1 MASVFRRFVPEKYLG
16 FDFNDEYNCEYS
28 FALEYTGPPVS
39 YDIPHVAPVHVDRVP
54 LAASV
59 PPELVIVNCKPLCQ
73 EELVQLLGCPNLPR
87 KLKPKK
93 YRYDKQSGLWGVEG
107 EKPCQIITPQLVV
120 GDLIM
125 QNASNGNTNIFVNN
139 REITKPELW
148 MMQLAGIRCEGQ
160 SHFRCNSDG
169 SFQEEGQKNVKER
182 IWSKPR
188 IKLLCSVLSLPI
200 PLDSSNS
207 DKGKGDNE
215 VVLSTMEMNKPNKL
229 LMVGYENSGTSTI
242 FKQVSSPSNTD
253 VIFDVKLDSNLLFK
267 DPFTKIFSM
276 QKLLYRVPF
285 TEDERQNMK
294 YMIQSNL
301 YRYIGI
307 QLEERERF
315 EEETLNEMS
324 MESKNEP
331 GPSVV
336 IQILNISFSA
346 QYASHIIRSFDM
358 ICSGNL
364 MMSGNL
370 TAVFPASTGEY
381 APYVEELWKVKA
393 FLSSHIRSKK

>member
-1 MASVFRRFVPEKYLG
+1 MELKLSKKSTIGLLG
-16 FDFNDEYNCEYS
+16 DESLISITHSNE
-28 FALEYTGPPVS
+28 L
-39 YDIPHVAPVHVDRVP
+39 D
-54 LAASV
+54 V

-182 IWSKPR
+182 IWSKFV
-188 IKLLCSVLSLPI
+188 ILCS
-200 PLDSSNS
+200 
-207 DKGKGDNE
+207 
-215 VVLSTMEMNKPNKL
+215 
-229 LMVGYENSGTSTI
+229 Y
-242 FKQVSSPSNTD
+242 FR
-253 VIFDVKLDSNLLFK
+253 
-267 DPFTKIFSM
+267 

-331 GPSVV
+331 GPSGTKYHFYLIFFV
-336 IQILNISFSA
+336 IQNA
-346 QYASHIIRSFDM
+346 Y

-370 TAVFPASTGEY
+370 TAVFPASTGDCQLIRVQSSSLGKNCKWMEMFEDMDLIIYCVSLTDYDEY
-381 APYVEELWKVKA
+381 SYDINGVSTNRMME
-393 FLSSHIRSKK
+393 SKKLLFETIVTHPICCDKNFLTNSTCWKRKLNRFLLLAVSGLESDSVDEAIKYGTEVLKWKNEKPSFIVNEWSSGSIEASTST